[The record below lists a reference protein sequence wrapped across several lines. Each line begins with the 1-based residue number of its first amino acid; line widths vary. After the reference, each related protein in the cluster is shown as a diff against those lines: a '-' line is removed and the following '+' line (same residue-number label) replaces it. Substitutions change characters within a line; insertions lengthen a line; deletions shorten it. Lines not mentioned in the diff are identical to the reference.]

1 MNKSHFALWL
11 MLLVSPLVAQEVP
24 SSFSLQQAQD
34 YAVEH
39 AYNVRDRQLEI
50 EKTKKLIT
58 ETASIGLP
66 QISAS
71 ASFNNYVDIPTQIIP
86 NFINDALPNPD
97 PNAPEFIAAQFG
109 TDYNVQGGVT
119 LNQLIFDGSYIVAL
133 VATRVL
139 KEGAALDYETSVIE
153 IRDNVA
159 QAYYSV
165 LVNERVQSILEDNIE
180 SLNKSLTETQA
191 LYQSGF
197 VEEQD
202 VDQLEILVSNLQNT
216 LIYTQANA
224 KISRILLNLQMGLD
238 VERPIVLTE
247 DVADLVSVTIDGVS
261 ILSEEFVLEN
271 HIDYRALENQQQ
283 GANLSV
289 QNEQMQYLPKVYGFL
304 NYAQTYQGNDVEFWA
319 DANSG
324 LWFPTTVWGVNLQW
338 DLFTSWKRV
347 SRVQQ
352 AKIDVAKLEVA
363 KEQVTDGL
371 KLQYEQA
378 KTDYEFQLNTFNTQ
392 SRNLELAQ
400 KILNRTQVK
409 FQQGVASSLDLTQAQ
424 NQYLE
429 TLTSYTRSAL
439 SLLQAKSTMQRVL
452 GNYNL

>member
-1 MNKSHFALWL
+1 MNKSHFAIWL
-11 MLLVSPLVAQEVP
+11 MLMVFPALAQEVP
-24 SSFSLQQAQD
+24 ASFSLQQAQD
-34 YAVEH
+34 YAVEN
-39 AYNVRDRQLEI
+39 AYNVRDRELEI

-58 ETASIGLP
+58 ETAAIGLP
-66 QISAS
+66 QISAN
-71 ASFNNYVDIPTQIIP
+71 ASFNNYLDIPTQILP

-109 TDYNVQGGVT
+109 TDYNVSGGLT

-133 VATRVL
+133 VATKVL
-139 KEGAALDYETSVIE
+139 KEGAAVDYEKSIIE

-165 LVNERVQSILEDNIE
+165 LVNERVQQILEENIE

-191 LYQSGF
+191 LFNSGF

-216 LIYTQANA
+216 LILTEANA
-224 KISRILLNLQMGLD
+224 KISRILLNLQMGMD
-238 VERPIVLTE
+238 VEKPIVLTD
-247 DVADLVSVTIDGVS
+247 DVADLVTISIDGVS
-261 ILSEEFVLEN
+261 ILSEAFILEN
-271 HIDYRALENQQQ
+271 HIDYRALENQMK
-283 GANLSV
+283 GADLSV
-289 QNEQMQYLPKVYGFL
+289 QNEQMQYLPKVYGYM
-304 NYAQTYQGNDVEFWA
+304 NYGQSYQSNDVAFWSNQA
-319 DANSG
+319 T
-324 LWFPTTVWGVNLQW
+324 WFPTTVWGVNLQW

-352 AKIDVAKLEVA
+352 AKIDVAKLNVA

-371 KLQYEQA
+371 KLQYQQA

-392 SRNLELAQ
+392 SRNLELA
-400 KILNRTQVK
+400 KRILERTQTK

-429 TLTSYTRSAL
+429 TLTTYTRSAL
-439 SLLQAKSTMQRVL
+439 SLLQAKSTMQRIL